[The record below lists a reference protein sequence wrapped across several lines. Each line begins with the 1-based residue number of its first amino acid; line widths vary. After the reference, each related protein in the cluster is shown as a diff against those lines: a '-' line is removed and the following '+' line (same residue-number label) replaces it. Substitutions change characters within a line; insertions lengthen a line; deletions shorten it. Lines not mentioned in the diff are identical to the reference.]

1 MLNNITNKTTTVLQR
16 AFTTDL
22 TSCGVC
28 FSKAQQNHVGTV
40 PAVQLC
46 KPVWEKQQ

>member
-1 MLNNITNKTTTVLQR
+1 MLNNITNKTTTVLQQ

-22 TSCGVC
+22 TSCSDD
-28 FSKAQQNHVGTV
+28 FSKAQQNHIGTV

-46 KPVWEKQQ
+46 KPVWVKQQ